1 MGGLLDES
9 LEHFVN
15 DVFKIGE
22 KAIDRRRETRSIE
35 PTAQPHNRV
44 SKLSFNGAN
53 AVDVLVVAVEE
64 PTHHLRRL
72 VLSCSPRVRWGE
84 HVELFEKLE
93 GKVLKQR

>member
-35 PTAQPHNRV
+35 LTAQPDNRV
-44 SKLSFNGAN
+44 SKLSFNETN
-53 AVDVLVVAVEE
+53 TVDVVVVAMEE
-64 PTHHLRRL
+64 STHQL
-72 VLSCSPRVRWGE
+72 
-84 HVELFEKLE
+84 
-93 GKVLKQR
+93 